1 MRVFNRHVSIRSLTV
16 FGFETLLISGS
27 VMFAAQLHGTLDN
40 ALRDFSKVVIVTA
53 LCELCFYYN
62 DLYDLTRVH
71 AKSELLVGVL
81 RGTGAAAIAL
91 GMLSVVL
98 PSVLLGNGTFVTT
111 VGLLLIAVPVWRL
124 AFNGLTSDPDFKE
137 RILVVGTGR
146 LAQTVARQIRTQHD
160 FAYRIVGFVEDE
172 SGNGAGGA
180 APVLG
185 GTADLAHLI
194 EAHRVNRIVVGLADR
209 RGRLPIQELL
219 HAKMTGVRVEDA
231 ATTYERITG
240 KILVDDL
247 KPSWLIFSDGFQA
260 SRVTRLAKRSFD
272 LVFAV
277 VGFVIALPLMLLT
290 GLAVRLDS
298 PGPIFYCQER
308 VGKNGRLF
316 KICKFRSMRT
326 DAEQGTPVWAKDKDD
341 RVTRVG
347 RFIRLTRL
355 DELPQFWNVLRG
367 DMSFVGPRPERQ
379 FFVEQLAEAM
389 PLYMA
394 RHAVRPGLT
403 GWAQV
408 KYRYGASFEDAL
420 EKLRYDLYYIK
431 HLSLVFDLTILID
444 TVKVMVSGKGAK

>member
-91 GMLSVVL
+91 GMLSVVV

-124 AFNGLTSDPDFKE
+124 AFNGLTSDPDLKE
-137 RILVVGTGR
+137 RILVVGTGT

-172 SGNGAGGA
+172 SGRGI
-180 APVLG
+180 G

-194 EAHRVNRIVVGLADR
+194 EAHRVDRVVVGLADR

-219 HAKMTGVRVEDA
+219 HAKMAGVRVEDA
-231 ATTYERITG
+231 ATTYERLTG

-247 KPSWLIFSDGFQA
+247 KPS
-260 SRVTRLAKRSFD
+260 
-272 LVFAV
+272 
-277 VGFVIALPLMLLT
+277 
-290 GLAVRLDS
+290 
-298 PGPIFYCQER
+298 
-308 VGKNGRLF
+308 
-316 KICKFRSMRT
+316 
-326 DAEQGTPVWAKDKDD
+326 
-341 RVTRVG
+341 
-347 RFIRLTRL
+347 
-355 DELPQFWNVLRG
+355 
-367 DMSFVGPRPERQ
+367 
-379 FFVEQLAEAM
+379 
-389 PLYMA
+389 
-394 RHAVRPGLT
+394 
-403 GWAQV
+403 
-408 KYRYGASFEDAL
+408 
-420 EKLRYDLYYIK
+420 
-431 HLSLVFDLTILID
+431 
-444 TVKVMVSGKGAK
+444 